1 MLTKPVRTV
10 TVFLADRDVESRAVT
25 SKLIAMG
32 EGCEM
37 LGSSGD
43 GCDVV
48 EQVIRLRPDVLVT
61 DLLIPGMDGF
71 SVIRELRER
80 MGADAPASVILA
92 DYTSPA
98 LMRDVRAYSVSY
110 YFLKPVPGSRL
121 IEAVRNAS
129 ENREESSAQEEDIV
143 AVITDTLLDMGVPAH
158 LKGYQYLRE
167 SILLALREPGV
178 LDSVTKLLYP
188 TVAKTYGTEAAKVE
202 RAMRHA
208 IEVSL
213 DRGNIDAFQR
223 IFGYTVSMLK
233 GKPTNS
239 EFIAMIAD
247 HLSLRLRR
255 RNGERMFTV
264 R

>member
-1 MLTKPVRTV
+1 
-10 TVFLADRDVESRAVT
+10 
-25 SKLIAMG
+25 
-32 EGCEM
+32 
-37 LGSSGD
+37 
-43 GCDVV
+43 
-48 EQVIRLRPDVLVT
+48 
-61 DLLIPGMDGF
+61 
-71 SVIRELRER
+71 
-80 MGADAPASVILA
+80 
-92 DYTSPA
+92 
-98 LMRDVRAYSVSY
+98 
-110 YFLKPVPGSRL
+110 
-121 IEAVRNAS
+121 
-129 ENREESSAQEEDIV
+129 
-143 AVITDTLLDMGVPAH
+143 MGVPAH

-233 GKPTNS
+233 GKHTNS